1 MSMRTLVGCIVLCAS
16 AVASAAP
23 TAPNRV
29 ADPLQTFGPATAM
42 LDPAQTL
49 RRSVDPGI
57 AGEIAGRLQRDTH
70 RGDVW
75 TETLFGT
82 LAVATAEIHEL
93 SADGRLSDS
102 NRRKIAALTAVL
114 IVDRVVE
121 LHPEQLPVV
130 GASLSS
136 STEGP
141 SPIERICECD
151 KRGSRAC
158 GCRVYNTGAGSCEYR
173 VLCPSVLKAGCSAV
187 NVEMCIAD
195 TVLGIF
201 SATE

>member
-1 MSMRTLVGCIVLCAS
+1 MSMRTLVGSIVLCA
-16 AVASAAP
+16 AVVASAAP
-23 TAPNRV
+23 TALGRV

-42 LDPAQTL
+42 LDPGQSL
-49 RRSVDPGI
+49 RRSVGPEI

-70 RGDVW
+70 RGGVW

-114 IVDRVVE
+114 IVDRVIE

-130 GASLSS
+130 GASLSRPS
-136 STEGP
+136 GGP

-173 VLCPSVLKAGCSAV
+173 VLCPGLLKAGCSAV
-187 NVEMCIAD
+187 NVEMCVAE

>member
-1 MSMRTLVGCIVLCAS
+1 MSMRTLVGSIVLCAA
-16 AVASAAP
+16 AVALAAP
-23 TAPNRV
+23 TTLGRA
-29 ADPLQTFGPATAM
+29 ADPMQAFGPATAM
-42 LDPAQTL
+42 LDPGQSL
-49 RRSVDPGI
+49 RRTVDPEI

-70 RGDVW
+70 RGSVW

-93 SADGRLSDS
+93 SADGRMSDS
-102 NRRKIAALTAVL
+102 NRREIAALTAVF

-130 GASLSS
+130 GASLSRS
-136 STEGP
+136 SGGP

-173 VLCPSVLKAGCSAV
+173 VLCPTVLKAGCSAV
-187 NVEMCIAD
+187 NVEMCIAE
-195 TVLGIF
+195 TVLAIF